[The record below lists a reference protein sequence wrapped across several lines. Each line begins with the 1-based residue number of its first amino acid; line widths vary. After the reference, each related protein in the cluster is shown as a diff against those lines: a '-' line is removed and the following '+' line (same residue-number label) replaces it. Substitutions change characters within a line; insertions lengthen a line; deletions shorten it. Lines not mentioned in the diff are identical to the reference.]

1 MNQPYVLLIDD
12 DAWQCDIY
20 QHALAGQGFVARA
33 VQTLNDAIALID
45 AEPPLVIIADM
56 LLAGETIFTL
66 LNELQSDTELG
77 AIPVVIA
84 SNLAQQYQPSQLA
97 AYGVVRVLDKAT
109 LTPTDVVAAVRAAV

>member
-20 QHALAGQGFVARA
+20 RHTLASQGIAAR
-33 VQTLNDAIALID
+33 VVYTLNDAIALID

-66 LNELQSDTELG
+66 LNELQSDTKLG
-77 AIPVVIA
+77 TIPVVIA
-84 SNLAQQYQPSQLA
+84 SNLANQYQPGQLA

-109 LTPTDVVAAVRAAV
+109 LTPEDVVAAVKAVV